1 MLGRKAWLPV
11 RPSGHAGSQG
21 VDRGICEGRDL
32 GEQPQGRRAEG
43 PSPPCR
49 SWSQLG
55 WLLAWSDPESHT
67 QAPQDSMW
75 VTGAAGQ
82 PSASSCLTPVPSS
95 PAGRVQLP
103 LPPAFSS
110 PFEQTKPQMVGEL
123 CATSSCPCP
132 PWLAK
137 KLFQKERKKEQIF
150 FLLSKRKSSEA
161 WAAGG
166 QRALLSRRFFYSTF
180 LAAVTSLVAEGWEP
194 PSVSGTCPS
203 VTPSQCALRPACH
216 HQHVPPGLQA
226 APAGLPPL
234 CPSSPLAPQPLW
246 PRLLGVVPATFCSG
260 WGCGLP
266 PGLRWGK
273 RASWLEVGL

>member
-1 MLGRKAWLPV
+1 MFIAANLGRRHVRGLNDHFGELKPLP
-11 RPSGHAGSQG
+11 PPPEPG
-21 VDRGICEGRDL
+21 CWEGRR
-32 GEQPQGRRAEG
+32 GCPSVRRAMQAPKVWTEGSVKGGTWVSQPQGRRAEG

-123 CATSSCPCP
+123 CTTSSCPCP
-132 PWLAK
+132 P
-137 KLFQKERKKEQIF
+137 
-150 FLLSKRKSSEA
+150 
-161 WAAGG
+161 
-166 QRALLSRRFFYSTF
+166 
-180 LAAVTSLVAEGWEP
+180 
-194 PSVSGTCPS
+194 
-203 VTPSQCALRPACH
+203 
-216 HQHVPPGLQA
+216 
-226 APAGLPPL
+226 
-234 CPSSPLAPQPLW
+234 
-246 PRLLGVVPATFCSG
+246 
-260 WGCGLP
+260 
-266 PGLRWGK
+266 
-273 RASWLEVGL
+273 